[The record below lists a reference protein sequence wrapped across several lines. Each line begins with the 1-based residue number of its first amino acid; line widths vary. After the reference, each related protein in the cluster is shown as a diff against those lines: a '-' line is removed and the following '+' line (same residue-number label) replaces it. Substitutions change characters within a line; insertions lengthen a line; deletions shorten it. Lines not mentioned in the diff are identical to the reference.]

1 MENLEKSVILSM
13 AGNIFILLQ
22 ADQLGQH
29 LIKHLLKINELSL
42 TFKNSISISTENSI
56 DCLQWL
62 KGIGSILTLHTIE
75 SIVIIHLSI
84 MKLRHIIQMTSNK
97 TLIVLAVNNY

>member
-42 TFKNSISISTENSI
+42 TFKNSTENSI